1 MIKRFCQWKHE
12 LGFNIYVLW
21 YNTDEVR
28 KMSDREDQLVGEFP
42 LIPKQERAQL
52 KRDLLLKSGHE
63 LFILNGYEHTT
74 AKEIAA
80 HAGVATGT
88 FYRYF
93 SDKRQ
98 LLMSLLENQ
107 IEMLMPPEP
116 KWGVSN
122 PESTL
127 ASLLEAHDKRIKEMG
142 MQRVLPELLAKDTE
156 FAEVLAAAKRKI
168 FTRILSGLTK
178 AYEKGLTWKDLDL
191 NTVTWSLMTLAE
203 HAPEKMKQCGNV
215 TDYREVAKVICRL
228 IFPPEVI
235 KKLQSD
241 EPEAEE
247 EY

>member
-12 LGFNIYVLW
+12 LGFKICVLC
-21 YNTDEVR
+21 YTSGEVR
-28 KMSDREDQLVGEFP
+28 KMSDREDQLTGEFP

-98 LLMSLLENQ
+98 LLMSLLEDQ

-116 KWGVSN
+116 KWGVSD

-127 ASLLEAHDKRIKEMG
+127 AALLEAHDKRIKEMG

-156 FAEVLAAAKRKI
+156 FAEVLAVAKRKI
-168 FTRILSGLTK
+168 FTRILTGLK
-178 AYEKGLTWKDLDL
+178 MAYDRDLTWKDLDL

-235 KKLQSD
+235 NKLQSD
-241 EPEAEE
+241 ETEAEE
-247 EY
+247 E

>member
-1 MIKRFCQWKHE
+1 MC
-12 LGFNIYVLW
+12 YTS
-21 YNTDEVR
+21 YEVR

-42 LIPKQERAQL
+42 LIPKQERAQI

-63 LFILNGYEHTT
+63 LFISKGFEHTT

-98 LLMSLLENQ
+98 LLMSLLEDQ

-122 PESTL
+122 PESML
-127 ASLLEAHDKRIKEMG
+127 ASLLELHDERLKKMG
-142 MQRVLPELLAKDTE
+142 MQRLLPELLAKDKE
-156 FAEVLAAAKRKI
+156 FAEVLAAAKQKI
-168 FTRILSGLTK
+168 FTRILSGLK
-178 AYEKGLTWKDLDL
+178 RAYDNDLTWNDLDL
-191 NTVTWSLMTLAE
+191 NTVTWSVMTLAE
-203 HAPEKMKQCGNV
+203 HAPEKMKQCGNQ

-228 IFPPEVI
+228 IFPPDVI
-235 KKLQSD
+235 KQLGTN
-241 EPEAEE
+241 ETVTEE
-247 EY
+247 E

>member
-1 MIKRFCQWKHE
+1 MIKGVCQWKHE
-12 LGFNIYVLW
+12 LWFNIYFLW
-21 YNTDEVR
+21 YTSYEVR

-42 LIPKQERAQL
+42 LIPKQERAQK

-63 LFILNGYEHTT
+63 LFISKGFEHTT

-98 LLMSLLENQ
+98 LLMSLLEDQ

-122 PESTL
+122 PESML
-127 ASLLEAHDKRIKEMG
+127 ASLLEQHDERLKKMG
-142 MQRVLPELLAKDTE
+142 MQRLLPELIAKDKE
-156 FAEVLAAAKRKI
+156 FAEVLAAAKQKI
-168 FTRILSGLTK
+168 FTRILSGLK
-178 AYEKGLTWKDLDL
+178 RAYDNDLTWNDLDL
-191 NTVTWSLMTLAE
+191 NTVTWSVMTLAE
-203 HAPEKMKQCGNV
+203 NAPEKMKQCGNQ

-228 IFPPEVI
+228 IFPPDVI
-235 KKLQSD
+235 KQLSKN
-241 EPEAEE
+241 ETVTEE
-247 EY
+247 E

>member
-1 MIKRFCQWKHE
+1 
-12 LGFNIYVLW
+12 
-21 YNTDEVR
+21 
-28 KMSDREDQLVGEFP
+28 MSDREDQLVGEFP

-63 LFILNGYEHTT
+63 LFILKGYEHTT

-98 LLMSLLENQ
+98 LLMSLLDDQ
-107 IEMLMPPEP
+107 IEKFMPPEP
-116 KWGVSN
+116 KWGVSD

-127 ASLLEAHDKRIKEMG
+127 AALLESHDKRLKEMG
-142 MQRVLPELLAKDTE
+142 LQRLLPELMAKDTE
-156 FAEVLAAAKRKI
+156 FAQVLASGKRKI
-168 FTRILSGLTK
+168 FTRILSGLK
-178 AYEKGLTWKDLDL
+178 LAYDKGLTWSDLDL

-203 HAPEKMKQCGNV
+203 HSPEKMKQCGNQ
-215 TDYREVAKVICRL
+215 TDYHEVAKVICRL

-235 KKLQSD
+235 KKLRTN
-241 EPEAEE
+241 ETAVEE
-247 EY
+247 ENEI

>member
-1 MIKRFCQWKHE
+1 
-12 LGFNIYVLW
+12 
-21 YNTDEVR
+21 
-28 KMSDREDQLVGEFP
+28 MSDREDQLTGEFP
-42 LIPKQERAQL
+42 LIPKQERAQI
-52 KRDLLLKSGHE
+52 KRELLLKSGHE
-63 LFILNGYEHTT
+63 LFILKGYEHTT

-98 LLMSLLENQ
+98 LLMSLLEDQ

-116 KWGVSN
+116 KWGVAD
-122 PESTL
+122 PETTL

-142 MQRVLPELLAKDTE
+142 MQRVLPELLAKDIE
-156 FAEVLAAAKRKI
+156 FVEVLGAAKRKI
-168 FTRILSGLTK
+168 FNRILIGLTK

-203 HAPEKMKQCGNV
+203 HAPEKMKQCGND

-235 KKLQSD
+235 KKLQSN
-241 EPEAEE
+241 ETEE
-247 EY
+247 K

>member
-1 MIKRFCQWKHE
+1 
-12 LGFNIYVLW
+12 
-21 YNTDEVR
+21 
-28 KMSDREDQLVGEFP
+28 MSDREEHLVGEFP

-63 LFILNGYEHTT
+63 LFVTNGYEHTT

-116 KWGVSN
+116 IWGVSD

-127 ASLLEAHDKRIKEMG
+127 ASLLESHDKRLKAMG
-142 MQRVLPELLAKDTE
+142 MQRLVPELLAKDSG
-156 FAEVLAAAKRKI
+156 FAEVLAAGKRKI
-168 FTRILSGLTK
+168 FTRILSGLK
-178 AYEKGLTWKDLDL
+178 MAYDNDLTWKDLDL
-191 NTVTWSLMTLAE
+191 NTVTWSMMTLAE
-203 HAPEKMKQCGNV
+203 HAPEKMKQCGNQ
-215 TDYREVAKVICRL
+215 TDYHQVAKVICRL

-235 KKLQSD
+235 EKLQTD
-241 EPEAEE
+241 ETVTEE

>member
-1 MIKRFCQWKHE
+1 
-12 LGFNIYVLW
+12 
-21 YNTDEVR
+21 
-28 KMSDREDQLVGEFP
+28 MSDREDQLVGEFP
-42 LIPKQERAQL
+42 KIPKQERAQI

-63 LFILNGYEHTT
+63 LFISKGFEHTT

-122 PESTL
+122 PESML
-127 ASLLEAHDKRIKEMG
+127 ASLLELHDERLKKTG
-142 MQRVLPELLAKDTE
+142 MQRLVPELLAKDKE
-156 FAEVLAAAKRKI
+156 FAEVLQAAKRKI
-168 FTRILSGLTK
+168 FTRILSGLK
-178 AYEKGLTWKDLDL
+178 RAYDNELTWKDLDL
-191 NTVTWSLMTLAE
+191 NTVTWSVMILAE
-203 HAPEKMKQCGNV
+203 HAHEKMKQCGNQ

-228 IFPPEVI
+228 IFPPEVM
-235 KKLQSD
+235 KQLHTNETVTK
-241 EPEAEE
+241 EE
-247 EY
+247 

>member
-1 MIKRFCQWKHE
+1 
-12 LGFNIYVLW
+12 
-21 YNTDEVR
+21 
-28 KMSDREDQLVGEFP
+28 MSDREDQLVGEFP
-42 LIPKQERAQL
+42 LIPKQERAQI

-63 LFILNGYEHTT
+63 LFISKGFEHTT

-98 LLMSLLENQ
+98 LLMSLLEDQ

-122 PESTL
+122 PENML
-127 ASLLEAHDKRIKEMG
+127 ASLLELHDERLKKMG
-142 MQRVLPELLAKDTE
+142 MQRLLPELLAKDKE

-168 FTRILSGLTK
+168 FTRILSGLK
-178 AYEKGLTWKDLDL
+178 RAYDNDLTWEDLDL
-191 NTVTWSLMTLAE
+191 NTVTWSVMTLAE
-203 HAPEKMKQCGNV
+203 HAPEKMKQCGNQ

-228 IFPPEVI
+228 IFPPDVI
-235 KKLQSD
+235 KQLRTN
-241 EPEAEE
+241 ETVTEE
-247 EY
+247 E

>member
-1 MIKRFCQWKHE
+1 MIKSFCQWKHE
-12 LGFNIYVLW
+12 LGFNICFLCY
-21 YNTDEVR
+21 TSGEVR
-28 KMSDREDQLVGEFP
+28 KMSDREDQLTGEFP

-98 LLMSLLENQ
+98 LLMSLLEDQ

-116 KWGVSN
+116 KWGVSD

-127 ASLLEAHDKRIKEMG
+127 AALLEAHDKRIKEMG

-168 FTRILSGLTK
+168 FTRILTGLK
-178 AYEKGLTWKDLDL
+178 MAYDRNLTWKDLDL

-241 EPEAEE
+241 ETEAEE
-247 EY
+247 E

>member
-1 MIKRFCQWKHE
+1 
-12 LGFNIYVLW
+12 
-21 YNTDEVR
+21 
-28 KMSDREDQLVGEFP
+28 MSDREDQLVGEFP
-42 LIPKQERAQL
+42 LIPKQERAQI

-63 LFILNGYEHTT
+63 LFILKGYEHTT

-98 LLMSLLENQ
+98 LLMSLLEDQ

-116 KWGVSN
+116 KWGVSD
-122 PESTL
+122 PETTL

-156 FAEVLAAAKRKI
+156 FVEVLAAAKRKI
-168 FTRILSGLTK
+168 FNRILLGLTK

-203 HAPEKMKQCGNV
+203 HAPEKMKQCGNE

-235 KKLQSD
+235 KKLQSN
-241 EPEAEE
+241 ETTVEE
-247 EY
+247 